1 MTGQILRPDVN
12 TEYILILALVIIMG
26 WFAFGVV
33 YNLRRGDALLKWM
46 QHGLPKIGQRTTFR
60 WLGTSVA
67 ELIIAHAKKPFRRLE
82 TVVVLKPRDVFWM
95 TILANLQ
102 GREDIVIFRAQLNS
116 APLVDLELVD
126 GKTWSGRNALKQVL
140 DRKWESKTYQDMQ
153 LLAPKGLLDLATTV
167 LDRLAVPMQKL
178 SPRYA
183 RFSLRR
189 DTSRP
194 NLELHVPFPA
204 YHASEATHYFD
215 ALRELARSVG
225 ESR

>member
-1 MTGQILRPDVN
+1 MNPQTIF
-12 TEYILILALVIIMG
+12 IIAAVIIMG

-33 YNLRRGDALLKWM
+33 YNLRRGDTLLKWM
-46 QHGLPKIGQRTTFR
+46 QNGLPKIGQRTTFR

-95 TILANLQ
+95 TIIAYFQ
-102 GREDIVIFRAQLNS
+102 GRADIVIFRAQLS
-116 APLVDLELVD
+116 TAPLVDLELVD
-126 GKTWSGRNALKQVL
+126 PKTWSGRNALNQVVE
-140 DRKWESKTYQDMQ
+140 RNWESKAYQDMQ

-167 LDRLAVPMQKL
+167 LDKLAIPMNKL

-189 DTSRP
+189 DASRP
-194 NLELHVPFPA
+194 NLELHMPFPA
-204 YHASEATHYFD
+204 YRTLDATHYFD
-215 ALRELARSVG
+215 ALRELARAIS
-225 ESR
+225 ERD